1 MCIRDSTHTVPS
13 KKSGFY
19 QNNERSS
26 EPFKQGKLLAL
37 AKRKQAATFKMG
49 SMTYNPTIAT
59 NIQEGRREQDPQAVP
74 TLPGGGSITNQ
85 EIRKVL
91 GGHTI

>member
-1 MCIRDSTHTVPS
+1 
-13 KKSGFY
+13 
-19 QNNERSS
+19 
-26 EPFKQGKLLAL
+26 LAL

-74 TLPGGGSITNQ
+74 S
-85 EIRKVL
+85 L
-91 GGHTI
+91 GEGL